1 MIWKSRCVP
10 HHMEE
15 TLARTSLYFRKL
27 KKGTDKNLK
36 LDCNCPRESLC
47 FRGKFNNSG
56 QGEHPCVRW
65 VIFFFCNKYDGDMRL
80 LCCIQVQIKNS

>member
-56 QGEHPCVRW
+56 QGENPCVRW
-65 VIFFFCNKYDGDMRL
+65 VIFFLTNMMV
-80 LCCIQVQIKNS
+80 I

>member
-1 MIWKSRCVP
+1 MP
-10 HHMEE
+10 DHMEE

-36 LDCNCPRESLC
+36 LDCDCPRESLC

-56 QGEHPCVRW
+56 QGEHHVLDGL
-65 VIFFFCNKYDGDMRL
+65 FFFFVSNMMV
-80 LCCIQVQIKNS
+80 I